1 MAATLGAGRDRP
13 GGVVTAALARGLRAF
28 GRFWWDF
35 LVGDTPELFVATL
48 VVVGVAFALA
58 PLHALPVI
66 VVPAV
71 AVLALVVSAA
81 RGRSER
87 P

>member
-1 MAATLGAGRDRP
+1 M
-13 GGVVTAALARGLRAF
+13 TAVSRGLRAF

-48 VVVGVAFALA
+48 LVVGVAFALA
-58 PLHALPVI
+58 SLHVAPVVI
-66 VVPAV
+66 VPGV
-71 AVLALVVSAA
+71 AVLAVVLSAA
-81 RGRSER
+81 RGRVRR